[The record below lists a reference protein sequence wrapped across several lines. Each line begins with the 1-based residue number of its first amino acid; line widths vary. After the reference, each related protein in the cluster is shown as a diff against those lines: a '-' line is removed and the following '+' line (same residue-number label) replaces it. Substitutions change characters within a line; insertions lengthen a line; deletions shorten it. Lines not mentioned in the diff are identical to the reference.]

1 MSQSSRW
8 IQLYSRSQIQE
19 TWKGQL
25 SMIDCNQN
33 EHSHMLYK
41 QLSINGNIDRNAKS
55 MSTEMRRNEM
65 QSV

>member
-1 MSQSSRW
+1 M
-8 IQLYSRSQIQE
+8 QE
-19 TWKGQL
+19 TWKGKL